1 MKTDGFRWLGFF
13 WKLLPKGLR
22 VAVTHVTQ
30 DKFIVSV
37 VAVVTNEDG
46 KVLILDHVLRPGSGW
61 GLPGGFMESFEQPEE
76 SIRRELREE
85 VGLELED
92 VRLAIV
98 RNLGRHIEVIYRA
111 DAVGE
116 ARVMSREIVQFG
128 WFDPTQLP
136 ADLNVGQKTLVGRI
150 LADKFD

>member
-1 MKTDGFRWLGFF
+1 MKADGFQWLGFF
-13 WKLLPKGLR
+13 WKLLPKALR
-22 VAVTHVTQ
+22 VAVTRVTQ
-30 DKFIVSV
+30 VKFLVSC

-46 KVLILDHVLRPGSGW
+46 KVLILDHVLRPGLGW
-61 GLPGGFMESFEQPEE
+61 GLPGGFMEPFEQPEE

-85 VGLELED
+85 VGLELEK

-111 DAVGE
+111 DALGA
-116 ARVMSREIVQFG
+116 ARVMSCEIVQFG
-128 WFDPTQLP
+128 WFDPTHLP
-136 ADLNVGQKTLVGRI
+136 ADLDVGQKTLVGRI

>member
-13 WKLLPKGLR
+13 WKLLPKSLR
-22 VAVTHVTQ
+22 IAVTRVTQ

-37 VAVVTNEDG
+37 VAIVTNEDG
-46 KVLILDHVLRPGSGW
+46 KVLILDHVLRSGSGW
-61 GLPGGFMESFEQPEE
+61 GLPGGFMEPFEQPEK

-85 VGLELED
+85 VGLELQK
-92 VRLAIV
+92 VRLVIV
-98 RNLGRHIEVIYRA
+98 RNFRRHIEVIYRA

-116 ARVMSREIVQFG
+116 ARVMSREIIQFG
-128 WFDPTQLP
+128 WFDPSQLP
-136 ADLNVGQKTLVGRI
+136 ADLNEGQKTLVGRI

>member
-1 MKTDGFRWLGFF
+1 MKADGFQWLGFF

-22 VAVTHVTQ
+22 VAVTRVTQ

-37 VAVVTNEDG
+37 VAIVTNEDG

-61 GLPGGFMESFEQPEE
+61 GLPGGFMEPFEQPEE
-76 SIRRELREE
+76 SIRREVREE

-111 DAVGE
+111 DAFGE
-116 ARVMSREIVQFG
+116 ARVMSREIIQLG

-136 ADLNVGQKTLVGRI
+136 ADLNVGQTTLVARI